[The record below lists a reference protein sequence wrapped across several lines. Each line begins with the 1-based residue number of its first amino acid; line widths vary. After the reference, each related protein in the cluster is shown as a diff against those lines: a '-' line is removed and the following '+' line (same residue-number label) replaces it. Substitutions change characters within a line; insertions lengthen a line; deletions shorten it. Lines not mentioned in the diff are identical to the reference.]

1 MKKLFQWMFA
11 AILICGA
18 TVFTACSSDDDKNE
32 SNVGTPALA
41 MIVKTGHIGYWQQI
55 ESAFRAACKEKGLQ
69 ALYYCTTGENAYE
82 EQIEAVK
89 QLAQLKDKN
98 IKGVIYAPSYG
109 LNGECADTEVAAFA
123 KERGIPVILLDSK
136 ATASS
141 PLAACPFFGTD
152 DAAAGKALAEKV
164 TATKVAAFAVR
175 NSPGV
180 VRADAFKTVI
190 AGTDIYTCG
199 ENANKEIYAV
209 LDQYD
214 DFVFMNGTPLPAA
227 LDMLKKAHKN
237 IYTFDLYAEFI
248 DELVNSSSKFKGI
261 MAQNTFLMTQKAVDA
276 ALANAKEGEMVP
288 TFYVTA
294 DNLDDD
300 IVKPYLEYFDKTAGS
315 KDRRAFVAH
324 TRERLQAVAENLR
337 FTTWNSFNY
346 MNSILN
352 QYILLNDDFDKTI
365 SRAFGQKIQ
374 ETLKPFEMP
383 EPPADRPEGNP
394 ERPDGPE
401 GPDHPNHKYMATID
415 LTDFNF
421 TFTATTTGFDMAEN
435 DDQGLVV
442 VMPVYGTS
450 EAEGVKVAIKG
461 TGDTYSF
468 ISPRLSNDS
477 VRVDVEIPAQYDLSL
492 SVKANGKWTEYL
504 YGTIKNTAQAK
515 DNEGPKTPSGSTPFK
530 PTADGWNVA
539 CDLHTN
545 IPGVDATDFY
555 FAIGQDPETHKAGLK
570 FDYAHNGY
578 KIVDAT
584 ATLNNANGMTDLS
597 QITSTTSIM
606 DIFTAIM
613 AGNSVEDMQFT
624 LLDCLT
630 TTGKISDCEKVVEIQ
645 NAMAHARRNYADQQ
659 TIAGYVDE
667 LNGLISCTMSD
678 KTLGQ
683 EIPMRLA
690 TTKIGVDWW
699 AVPALSFADENG
711 FVPLTEL
718 LDQESLE
725 YGLNIID
732 HASEPIQGSIIVA
745 RQLLQAIQKLQA
757 AFYGSKPNAR
767 PE

>member
-1 MKKLFQWMFA
+1 MKKRIYYLMFA

-18 TVFTACSSDDDKNE
+18 TVFTACSSDDDKND

-98 IKGVIYAPSYG
+98 VKGVIYAPSYG

-199 ENANKEIYAV
+199 ENANKEIYAI

-227 LDMLKKAHKN
+227 LDILKKAHKN
-237 IYTFDLYAEFI
+237 IYTFDLYSEFI
-248 DELVNSSSKFKGI
+248 DELINSSSKFKGI

-300 IVKPYLEYFDKTAGS
+300 IMKPYLAYFDKTAGG

-324 TRERLQAVAENLR
+324 TRQNLKEVAENLN
-337 FTTWNSFNY
+337 FSTWNSINYFNTY
-346 MNSILN
+346 IN
-352 QYILLNDDFDKTI
+352 QYLLLNDDFDKTI
-365 SRAFGQKIQ
+365 SRTFGQEIQ
-374 ETLKPFEMP
+374 KSLAPL
-383 EPPADRPEGNP
+383 PADVAEKTGK
-394 ERPDGPE
+394 
-401 GPDHPNHKYMATID
+401 KYGADIN
-415 LTDFNF
+415 LADFDYI
-421 TFTATTTGFDMAEN
+421 FTATQTGFDVTPNTE
-435 DDQGLVV
+435 DGLIVEITNPYAPEQSV
-442 VMPVYGTS
+442 RIGIVGSGEEYVLF
-450 EAEGVKVAIKG
+450 
-461 TGDTYSF
+461 D
-468 ISPRLSNDS
+468 PRMSNDS
-477 VRVDVEIPAQYDLSL
+477 VGVAVRIPAHYDFTFSTKQGDAWVENMTVCTELT
-492 SVKANGKWTEYL
+492 VNKAERDAPNHPADAGNILQDAWNLK
-504 YGTIKNTAQAK
+504 GTIKT
-515 DNEGPKTPSGSTPFK
+515 S
-530 PTADGWNVA
+530 
-539 CDLHTN
+539 
-545 IPGVDATDFY
+545 IPGDATEMAFN
-555 FAIGQDPETHKAGLK
+555 IGQDPTKKQGGLTL
-570 FDYAHNGY
+570 DYTHNGV
-578 KIVDAT
+578 KTIGLT
-584 ATLNNANGMTDLS
+584 AEMSNTTGLTDLS
-597 QITSTTSIM
+597 QLTNSSSIM
-606 DIFTAIM
+606 DVMQAVM
-613 AGNSVEDMQFT
+613 LGNSLDNLQIT

-630 TTGKISDCEKVVEIQ
+630 TTGKISDCEKVLEIQ

-659 TIAGYVDE
+659 TIAGYVDQ

-732 HASEPIQGSIIVA
+732 HAVEPIQGSIIVA

-757 AFYGSKPNAR
+757 AFYGSKPNAA
-767 PE
+767 E